1 LKNFI
6 VMRSKPELIFTLP
19 NVMGGV
25 SSFNYNIINNS
36 ELKKSAY
43 LRVILIKEL
52 SDKRPVFQDEFIAD
66 EIIYFEYSKYENKYY
81 VQKRLNKLF
90 GTKNGSII
98 TDNDLTISTAIR
110 FKSNKTLFHI
120 IHDFFYVKQNIYYAD
135 NIDVAIAHSSFFS
148 DCILS
153 SDPNSFNGRCF
164 YLPYGVASIEIKYK
178 KNKGNLNLVFLGR
191 LDHGKGVLSL
201 KIIDNILK
209 KRGIKVNWVVIGKGP
224 LKNNLLQQWM
234 DNDNINFFEPD
245 KTNDVLEILQKQDL
259 FIFPTTFEGTPVSII
274 ECLSVGVGIIVNDLP
289 GGIRDIVNEKV
300 GFRCKINDYTEFAD
314 RISYLNDNRVLLDE
328 MNKNCLEL
336 FNKFYQIKHNADKYF
351 ELFLNFENFK
361 RQVVNAKKIKY
372 SFFDNPFV
380 PNLITKTLRFIKN
393 ERRLSNKRLN
403 DCI

>member
-1 LKNFI
+1 
-6 VMRSKPELIFTLP
+6 MRSKPELIFTLP

-153 SDPNSFNGRCF
+153 SDPNSFNGRSF
-164 YLPYGVASIEIKYK
+164 YLPYGVASIEMKYK

-224 LKNNLLQQWM
+224 LKNNILQQWV
-234 DNDNINFFEPD
+234 DNDNIKFFEPD

-274 ECLSVGVGIIVNDLP
+274 EFLSVGVGIIVND
-289 GGIRDIVNEKV
+289 
-300 GFRCKINDYTEFAD
+300 
-314 RISYLNDNRVLLDE
+314 
-328 MNKNCLEL
+328 
-336 FNKFYQIKHNADKYF
+336 
-351 ELFLNFENFK
+351 
-361 RQVVNAKKIKY
+361 
-372 SFFDNPFV
+372 
-380 PNLITKTLRFIKN
+380 
-393 ERRLSNKRLN
+393 
-403 DCI
+403 